1 MWEFITEHWI
11 ISSVVGIVAY
21 TAFILFL
28 ARFCGFNNL
37 DADND

>member
-11 ISSVVGIVAY
+11 ISSIVGVIVY
-21 TAFILFL
+21 TAVVLMI

-37 DADND
+37 GHDE